1 MKNSLVERFQQL
13 AGINTL
19 LVEFEDGQPQNDQ
32 EKAQQLLHNAQEAL
46 QSILTVA
53 NKWYR
58 DWTNEGIA
66 PGGGNDQEG
75 EKIVNDSSWQEV
87 STTLS
92 GEALFLYFVYWASRN
107 KNVIHADFGEDGD
120 VNRFLDD
127 YIEQLAELDVNYQL
141 FPGDL
146 GKIMGA
152 FGQEGDMQDDR
163 ERLLKWTLTTGLTG
177 SHQLYLDQEEL
188 FDAMKG
194 GTLQSSSWMGA
205 GKLGFD
211 RKSGQYTRGR
221 EASFSPEVA
230 KKLEKEMG
238 TIVDPDLGITRPKKI
253 SDLTPQEL
261 KALLDKGSKTSI
273 KLQEAKEYI
282 KQLLK
287 KLKK

>member
-1 MKNSLVERFQQL
+1 M
-13 AGINTL
+13 
-19 LVEFEDGQPQNDQ
+19 
-32 EKAQQLLHNAQEAL
+32 
-46 QSILTVA
+46 
-53 NKWYR
+53 
-58 DWTNEGIA
+58 
-66 PGGGNDQEG
+66 
-75 EKIVNDSSWQEV
+75 
-87 STTLS
+87 
-92 GEALFLYFVYWASRN
+92 
-107 KNVIHADFGEDGD
+107 
-120 VNRFLDD
+120 
-127 YIEQLAELDVNYQL
+127 
-141 FPGDL
+141 
-146 GKIMGA
+146 MGA

-163 ERLLKWTLTTGLTG
+163 ERLLRWTLTTGLTG